1 MQSEQSLVR
10 RLKGGEHA
18 AFAELL
24 DLYGERVQRLARR
37 YAASAPDAE
46 DLTQE
51 IFLDL
56 FRSAASFRGESSLG
70 TWVYRVAL
78 NHCLRFKEKS
88 GRLPDQLP
96 ADYESADPQT
106 AARPEISAVRR
117 ELSEQVERALGRLT
131 PLHRDVVILHEL
143 HQLTYQECASV
154 LQIPVGTVK
163 SRLSNAFVALRTSL
177 GPYVLGDQLSSVV
190 GPKPSQPLQAAS
202 GGTS

>member
-1 MQSEQSLVR
+1 MQTEQSLER
-10 RLKGGEHA
+10 SLRGGEPA
-18 AFAELL
+18 AFAEFL

-37 YAASAPDAE
+37 YTQSPADAE

-56 FRSAASFRGESSLG
+56 FHCAASFRGESSLG
-70 TWVYRVAL
+70 TWVYRVAI
-78 NHCLRFKEKS
+78 NHCLRFREKS

-96 ADYESADPQT
+96 AEYECADPQS
-106 AARPEISAVRR
+106 ASGPEQSAVRR
-117 ELSEQVERALGRLT
+117 ELSGQVERALGRLS

-163 SRLSNAFVALRTSL
+163 SRLSNAFAALRTTL
-177 GPYVLGDQLSSVV
+177 GPYVLGEQFSSTVA
-190 GPKPSQPLQAAS
+190 GTGTLPFADAT

>member
-1 MQSEQSLVR
+1 MQTEQALER
-10 RLKGGEHA
+10 KLKGGEPA

-24 DLYGERVQRLARR
+24 DLYGERVQRLTRR
-37 YAASAPDAE
+37 YASTSADIE

-56 FRSAASFRGESSLG
+56 FHCAAAFRGESNLG

-78 NHCLRFKEKS
+78 NHCLRFREKS

-96 ADYESADPQT
+96 AEFDCAEPQSAT
-106 AARPEISAVRR
+106 GPEQNAVRR
-117 ELSEQVERALGRLT
+117 ELSGQVERALGRLS

-163 SRLSNAFVALRTSL
+163 SRLSNAFAALRTTL
-177 GPYVLGDQLSSVV
+177 GPYVLGEQLSSATSA
-190 GPKPSQPLQAAS
+190 GKLPLEAAT
-202 GGTS
+202 GGTP